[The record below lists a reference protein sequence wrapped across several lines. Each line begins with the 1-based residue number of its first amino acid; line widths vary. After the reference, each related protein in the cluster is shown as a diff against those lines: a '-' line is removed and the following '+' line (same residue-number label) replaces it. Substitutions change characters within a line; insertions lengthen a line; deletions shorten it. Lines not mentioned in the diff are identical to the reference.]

1 MEALDRFFHIRE
13 RGSSIGTELRA
24 GLVTF
29 LTMAY
34 ILLVNPQILSEAGM
48 PVWDVTVATAL
59 GAAVGTLM
67 MGLHA
72 NFPFAVAPGMGLNA
86 YFTYGVV
93 KGLGVDWRFALTA
106 VFIEGL
112 LFIVLS
118 YGGIRTLILKAIPPP
133 IKLATTTGIGMFLAL
148 IGLKNAGL
156 VVDSPATLVQLGV
169 LHAPIP
175 LLALAGLVIIGAL
188 ASRKVKGS
196 LLIGIVVVAVS
207 AWVLGLAK
215 APESFVSVPK
225 LPRETFWA
233 FDFSQVLTGKFL
245 TVMLTFLFV
254 DVFDTAGTL
263 LGVGRVGGFLTPSG
277 ELPGAGR
284 GFLADAVGTTLGAMF
299 GTSAVTCYIESAAG
313 VEEGGRTGLTAVV
326 VAVLLLLSLFFVP
339 TLAAIPPVA
348 TAPVLVVVGAL
359 MMSGARE
366 LEWGR
371 MDEALPG
378 FLTIAL
384 MPFTYSIANGISA
397 GIVSYAALKLLSG
410 RPREAH
416 PVVYVLAGLLVLHYA
431 TGGAA

>member
-1 MEALDRFFHIRE
+1 MEALERFFHIRE
-13 RGSSIGTELRA
+13 RGSSVGTELRA

-48 PVWDVTVATAL
+48 PVADVTVATAL
-59 GAAVGTLM
+59 GAAVGTLL
-67 MGLHA
+67 MGVYA
-72 NFPFAVAPGMGLNA
+72 NFPFAMAPGMGLNA

-106 VFIEGL
+106 VFVEGL

-118 YGGIRTLILKAIPPP
+118 YGGVRTLMLRAIPGP
-133 IKLATTTGIGMFLAL
+133 IKLATTTGIGLFLAL
-148 IGLKNAGL
+148 IGLRNAEL
-156 VVDSPATLVQLGV
+156 VTDSPATLVQLGV
-169 LHAPIP
+169 VRAPVP

-188 ASRKVKGS
+188 SARKVRGS
-196 LLIGIVVVAVS
+196 LLIGITAVAVA
-207 AWVLGLAK
+207 AWGLGLAK
-215 APESFVSVPK
+215 APAAWVSMPS

-245 TVMLTFLFV
+245 TVVLTFLFV

-263 LGVGRVGGFLTPSG
+263 VAVGRVGGFLKPNG
-277 ELPGAGR
+277 ELPGADR
-284 GFLADAVGTTLGAMF
+284 GFMSDAVGTAAGAMF

-326 VAVLLLLSLFFVP
+326 VAVLFVLSLFFVP

-366 LEWGR
+366 LEWNR
-371 MDEALPG
+371 MDDALPA
-378 FLTIAL
+378 FLTIVL

-416 PVVYVLAGLLVLHYA
+416 PVVYVLAVLLVLHYA
-431 TGGAA
+431 TGGGA

>member
-1 MEALDRFFHIRE
+1 MEALERFFHIRE
-13 RGSSIGTELRA
+13 RGSSVGTELRA

-48 PVWDVTVATAL
+48 PAADVTVATAL
-59 GAAVGTLM
+59 GAAFGTLL
-67 MGLHA
+67 MGVYA
-72 NFPFAVAPGMGLNA
+72 NFPFALAPGMGLNA

-93 KGLGVDWRFALTA
+93 MGLGVDWRFALTA
-106 VFIEGL
+106 VFVEGL

-118 YGGIRTLILKAIPPP
+118 YGGVRTLILRAIPAP
-133 IKLATTTGIGMFLAL
+133 IKLATTTGIGLFLAL
-148 IGLKNAGL
+148 IGLRNAGL
-156 VVDSPATLVQLGV
+156 VTDSPATLVQLGV
-169 LHAPIP
+169 LHAPVP
-175 LLALAGLVIIGAL
+175 LLALAGLVIIGVL
-188 ASRKVKGS
+188 SSRKVQGS
-196 LLIGIVVVAVS
+196 LLIGIAVVAVA

-215 APESFVSVPK
+215 APQAWVSVPA

-245 TVMLTFLFV
+245 TVMLAFLFV

-263 LGVGRVGGFLTPSG
+263 LGMGRIAGFLKPNG

-284 GFLADAVGTTLGAMF
+284 GFMADAVGTSAGAAF
-299 GTSAVTCYIESAAG
+299 GTSTVTVYIESAAG

-326 VAVLLLLSLFFVP
+326 VSVLFLLSLFFVP

-366 LEWGR
+366 LEWNR
-371 MDEALPG
+371 MDDALPA

-431 TGGAA
+431 TGGGA

>member
-1 MEALDRFFHIRE
+1 MEALDRFFRIRE
-13 RGSSIGTELRA
+13 RGSSVGTELRA

-48 PVWDVTVATAL
+48 PVADVTVATAL
-59 GAAVGTLM
+59 GAAFGTLL
-67 MGLHA
+67 MGVYA
-72 NFPFAVAPGMGLNA
+72 NFPFALAPGMGLNA

-106 VFIEGL
+106 VFVEGL

-118 YGGIRTLILKAIPPP
+118 YGGIRTLILQTIPAP
-133 IKLATTTGIGMFLAL
+133 IKVATTTGIGLFLAL
-148 IGLKNAGL
+148 IGLRNAGL
-156 VVDSPATLVQLGV
+156 VVDSPATLVQLGE
-169 LHAPIP
+169 LHAPLP
-175 LLALAGLVIIGAL
+175 LLALAGLVLIGVL
-188 ASRKVKGS
+188 SSRKVQGA
-196 LLIGIVVVAVS
+196 LLLGIAAVAVA
-207 AWVLGLAK
+207 AWGLGLAK
-215 APESFVSVPK
+215 APEAFVSVPS

-245 TVMLTFLFV
+245 TVMLAFLFV

-263 LGVGRVGGFLTPSG
+263 LGVGRVAGFLKPNG

-284 GFLADAVGTTLGAMF
+284 GFMADAVGTVAGAAF
-299 GTSAVTCYIESAAG
+299 GTSTVTCYIESAAG

-326 VAVLLLLSLFFVP
+326 VSGLFLLSLFFVP

-359 MMSGARE
+359 MMGGARE
-366 LEWGR
+366 LEWNR
-371 MDEALPG
+371 MDDALPA

-410 RPREAH
+410 RPREPH

-431 TGGAA
+431 TAGGA